1 MATAKKTTAKKTTA
15 KKTTAK
21 KTNSSLVMEV
31 PEVPR
36 QKSPQRF
43 AESEVARTVVTTP
56 KISTKD
62 SIVPTTA
69 TPAAS
74 PRRGKLLRVTLIPV
88 LVIGLVVFFSQNLD
102 SSQES
107 NNVAS
112 ENVEIENEVTT
123 PTENLTP
130 TPTPTP
136 TATTATAP
144 VEIASVQSRFVY
156 TSTGI
161 KLSWILTGADSI
173 ESVEVSVVEN
183 NGESQIVGSYGPD
196 TKFVEFLKE
205 DNAGRASFTV
215 SLMTKSGQKII
226 APSLDVRGKFSAK

>member
-15 KKTTAK
+15 KKTT
-21 KTNSSLVMEV
+21 TSLVMEV

-43 AESEVARTVVTTP
+43 TDSELERTAVTTP
-56 KISTKD
+56 NSPSKVA
-62 SIVPTTA
+62 IVPPSAKQVT
-69 TPAAS
+69 S

-88 LVIGLVVFFSQNLD
+88 LVIGLVVLFSQNLD
-102 SSQES
+102 SSEES
-107 NNVAS
+107 NKAVA

-123 PTENLTP
+123 PTETP
-130 TPTPTP
+130 TSSPTPIPTP
-136 TATTATAP
+136 SAAPTTEEAP
-144 VEIASVQSRFVY
+144 IENASVQSRFVY

-183 NGESQIVGSYGPD
+183 NGESQKVGSYGPD

-215 SLMTKSGQKII
+215 SLLTKTGQKII

>member
-1 MATAKKTTAKKTTA
+1 
-15 KKTTAK
+15 
-21 KTNSSLVMEV
+21 MEV

-112 ENVEIENEVTT
+112 ENIEIENEVTT
-123 PTENLTP
+123 PTETP
-130 TPTPTP
+130 TPSPTP
-136 TATTATAP
+136 TTAATTATAP

-183 NGESQIVGSYGPD
+183 NGERQIVGSYSPD

>member
-1 MATAKKTTAKKTTA
+1 
-15 KKTTAK
+15 
-21 KTNSSLVMEV
+21 MEV

>member
-1 MATAKKTTAKKTTA
+1 
-15 KKTTAK
+15 
-21 KTNSSLVMEV
+21 MEV

-43 AESEVARTVVTTP
+43 TDSELERTAVTTP
-56 KISTKD
+56 NSPSKVA
-62 SIVPTTA
+62 IVPPIA
-69 TPAAS
+69 KQVSS

-88 LVIGLVVFFSQNLD
+88 LVIGLVVLFSQNLN
-102 SSQES
+102 SNEES
-107 NNVAS
+107 NKSVA
-112 ENVEIENEVTT
+112 ENVEVENEVTT
-123 PTENLTP
+123 PTETPTSSP
-130 TPTPTP
+130 TPTPS
-136 TATTATAP
+136 AASTTEVAP

-183 NGESQIVGSYGPD
+183 NGESQKVGSYGPD
-196 TKFVEFLKE
+196 TQFVEFLKE

-215 SLMTKSGQKII
+215 SLLTKTGQKII

>member
-1 MATAKKTTAKKTTA
+1 M
-15 KKTTAK
+15 
-21 KTNSSLVMEV
+21 LEV

-43 AESEVARTVVTTP
+43 IDGELERAVVTTP
-56 KISTKD
+56 KISTED
-62 SIVPTTA
+62 SIVPPITKQGN
-69 TPAAS
+69 S

-112 ENVEIENEVTT
+112 ENIEIENEVTT
-123 PTENLTP
+123 PTETP
-130 TPTPTP
+130 TPTPSPTP
-136 TATTATAP
+136 TTAATTATAP

-183 NGESQIVGSYGPD
+183 NGERQIVGSYSPD